1 MNQEKYE
8 KLKRRAEASKERAY
22 QRSLANRQS
31 KPNYIMM
38 DCLKEIRFSNKSG
51 SHVGCVRI
59 SPANNKQHELRKFE
73 VCYALA
79 KKGHKFITEA
89 IFESTGKRADVIDL
103 SEAVVFEILCS
114 ETKEQ
119 CLAKT
124 ESYPDIFEIRII
136 SANVEWK
143 KKLIE

>member
-1 MNQEKYE
+1 MDQDKYE
-8 KLKRRAEASKERAY
+8 KMKRRAMASKQRAY
-22 QRSLANRQS
+22 QRSLANQRS
-31 KPNYIMM
+31 KPNYVMM

-59 SPANNKQHELRKFE
+59 SSANTLKHELRKFE
-73 VCYALA
+73 ICYALA

-89 IFESTGKRADVIDL
+89 IFEPSGKRADVVCLDK
-103 SEAVVFEILCS
+103 AVIYEVLCS

-124 ESYPDIFEIRII
+124 ESYPDIFEIRTVD
-136 SANVEWK
+136 ANVEWNN
-143 KKLIE
+143 KLIE